1 MKQKEQRTFYAF
13 GPIWKRKT
21 TTTLD
26 KREKITIIEL
36 VNTNSIYTIYYEEI
50 IFDMQNILTGF
61 SMEYVDAIITLKKID
76 PLFQKIMK

>member
-13 GPIWKRKT
+13 GPIWKRNIT
-21 TTTLD
+21 TTFD

-61 SMEYVDAIITLKKID
+61 SMEYVDAIIPLKK
-76 PLFQKIMK
+76 